1 MGQRA
6 GLVRREP
13 PRILERI
20 ATLLIPPACREEVL
34 GDLQERCASSW
45 GYFKDALFA
54 IPCVIASRIRR
65 IVDPPVLL
73 LHAMVVYLSFLLA
86 AWIADGALPAGEGE
100 LWRLVIPSCAVLAG
114 IILAEVYAKPG
125 AASRFQSLRGP
136 LLGAGLAFVSR
147 IAVPFRV
154 VLYGA
159 ALSLILASTTN
170 ILFPPIT
177 LRPQGAS
184 VPTLWLKHSA
194 AKPSS
199 FKWLVAALALLL
211 LLLSVRR
218 S

>member
-1 MGQRA
+1 M
-6 GLVRREP
+6 RREP

-54 IPCVIASRIRR
+54 IP
-65 IVDPPVLL
+65 
-73 LHAMVVYLSFLLA
+73 AMVVYLSFLLA
-86 AWIADGALPAGEGE
+86 ARIADGALPAGEWE

-125 AASRFQSLRGP
+125 AASRFQSLRAP

-184 VPTLWLKHSA
+184 VQTLWLKHSA

-199 FKWLVAALALLL
+199 FRWLVAALALLL